1 MRLGPAWRTPEGIG
15 VGSTLEDLEKAIGPF
30 NVLGFGWDYGGT
42 VMLEGTRAEV
52 ANGILF
58 YRLAPAVDSL
68 SLSPEYARVRGDK
81 PYASISPDVRA
92 LRLVVRAVDI
102 NWEN

>member
-42 VMLEGTRAEV
+42 VMLEGTQAEA
-52 ANGILF
+52 ANGMLF
-58 YRLAPAVDSL
+58 YRLAPAMDSL
-68 SLSPEYARVRGDK
+68 NLSPEYARVRGDN
-81 PYASISPDVRA
+81 PYASNSADVRA
-92 LRLVVRAVDI
+92 LRLEVRSIDI
-102 NWEN
+102 MW